1 MPWGRPRS
9 GDQTAADGLAD
20 DMFRQI
26 EKIFVDCGFL
36 LRQTHGGFRSS
47 TGRSLARIA
56 RRDKSRRAGCGCRR
70 RQCRP

>member
-1 MPWGRPRS
+1 MPWGRPRRV
-9 GDQTAADGLAD
+9 DQTAADDLAD

-26 EKIFVDCGFL
+26 ERIFVDSGFL

-56 RRDKSRRAGCGCRR
+56 RSDKSRRAACGCHH